1 MGASAM
7 DAEVRTPE
15 EYFAALPEPRRGEVL
30 ALHDLIR
37 REAPDLEPH
46 IRSGMVGYG
55 SYHYRYD
62 SGREGDWFVVGL
74 AGRRAYVSLYVSAS
88 DGDRYLAETYR
99 DRLPKADIG
108 RGCVRIKRL
117 SDVDLTTVAELIRAA
132 AAAHP
137 DR

>member
-1 MGASAM
+1 M

-15 EYFAALPEPRRGEVL
+15 EYIAALPEPRRDDVRL
-30 ALHDLIR
+30 LHDLIR
-37 REAPDLEPH
+37 REAPELEPH
-46 IRSGMVGYG
+46 LRSGMLGYG

-74 AGRRAYVSLYVSAS
+74 ASRKAYVSLYVSATE
-88 DGDRYLAETYR
+88 GDRYLAETYR

-117 SDVDLTTVAELIRAA
+117 SDVDLATVAELVRAA
-132 AAAHP
+132 ATRHP
-137 DR
+137 DG

>member
-1 MGASAM
+1 M

-15 EYFAALPEPRRGEVL
+15 EYIATLPEPRRDEVRV
-30 ALHDLIR
+30 LHELIR
-37 REAPDLEPH
+37 REAPDLQPH
-46 IRSGMVGYG
+46 MRSGIVGYG
-55 SYHYRYD
+55 TYHYRYD

-74 AGRRAYVSLYVSAS
+74 ASRRAYVSLYVSAS
-88 DGDRYLAETYR
+88 NGDRYLAETYR

-117 SDVDLTTVAELIRAA
+117 TDVDLATVAELVRAA

-137 DR
+137 

>member
-1 MGASAM
+1 M

-15 EYFAALPEPRRGEVL
+15 QYFAALSEPRRGEVL
-30 ALHDLIR
+30 ALHELIR

-55 SYHYRYD
+55 TYHYRYE
-62 SGREGDWFVVGL
+62 SGREGDWFVIGL
-74 AGRRAYVSLYVSAS
+74 ASRRAYVSLYVSAS
-88 DGDRYLAETYR
+88 AGDRYLAETFR
-99 DRLPKADIG
+99 DRLPKADVG

-117 SDVDLTTVAELIRAA
+117 SDVDLGTVAELIRAA
-132 AAAHP
+132 VAAHR

>member
-1 MGASAM
+1 M

-15 EYFAALPEPRRGEVL
+15 EYFAALPEPRRGEVRR
-30 ALHDLIR
+30 LHDLIR
-37 REAPDLEPH
+37 REAPELEPH
-46 IRSGMVGYG
+46 MRSGMVGYG

-74 AGRRAYVSLYVSAS
+74 ACRRAYVSLYVSAS

-117 SDVDLTTVAELIRAA
+117 DDVDLSTVAELVRAA
-132 AAAHP
+132 AAAHATS
-137 DR
+137 

>member
-7 DAEVRTPE
+7 DTDVRTPE
-15 EYFAALPEPRRGEVL
+15 EYIAALPEPRQGEVRI
-30 ALHDLIR
+30 LHDLIR
-37 REAPDLEPH
+37 REAPELEPH
-46 IRSGMVGYG
+46 LQSGMLGYG

-88 DGDRYLAETYR
+88 SGDRYLAETYR

-117 SDVDLTTVAELIRAA
+117 TDVDLATVAELVRAA
-132 AAAHP
+132 AAAHASA
-137 DR
+137 